1 MYNFVPWQLVCTI
14 AVICKFPH
22 SIMINSWSIL
32 ANPIHV
38 RTYSFFYPM
47 IFNDFQSLQSSLINS
62 HLHRHS
68 HLPSMSNMCIT
79 LMLCICDCCDCWIC
93 CIWFIVIIV
102 IIVVN
107 IQIQSATDII
117 LISCWYSHI
126 KINIM
131 YNDHMIIWYIY
142 IYCYWTPAVGEE
154 TSKPNQMSYLGLRLQ
169 FFN

>member
-1 MYNFVPWQLVCTI
+1 MNQFLFTHQTFLTKLLQWTQTNFVPWQLVCTI

-47 IFNDFQSLQSSLINS
+47 IFNDFQSLQPSLINS

-68 HLPSMSNMCIT
+68 HSPSMSNMCIT

-93 CIWFIVIIV
+93 CIWFIVMIV
-102 IIVVN
+102 IIVV
-107 IQIQSATDII
+107 IVV
-117 LISCWYSHI
+117 
-126 KINIM
+126 KICKFN
-131 YNDHMIIWYIY
+131 
-142 IYCYWTPAVGEE
+142 
-154 TSKPNQMSYLGLRLQ
+154 LQ
-169 FFN
+169 